1 MAQPDTETDD
11 ASSSGGFDQV
21 LAGLRGIVEKL
32 ESGSLSLEQALAAF
46 EEGVRLSRRGAQILD
61 TAEHRVEI
69 LLRGPEGQPRTAPFA
84 DPTTAT
90 TAAPSAPPS
99 APSPPKDRD
108 RG

>member
-1 MAQPDTETDD
+1 MAQPPQQSEPDTDAPRTDQ
-11 ASSSGGFDQV
+11 GFDQV

-61 TAEHRVEI
+61 AAEHRVEI

-84 DPTTAT
+84 DPTTAPA
-90 TAAPSAPPS
+90 AAPPAPVPN
-99 APSPPKDRD
+99 KDRD